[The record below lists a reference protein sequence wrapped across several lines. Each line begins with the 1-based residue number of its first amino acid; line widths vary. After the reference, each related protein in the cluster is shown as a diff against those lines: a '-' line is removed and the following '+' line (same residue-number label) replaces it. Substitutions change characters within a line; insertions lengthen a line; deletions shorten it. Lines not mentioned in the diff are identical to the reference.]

1 MDEDNLEEFVNIS
14 KNWFKKKVSKYQ
26 KIGSLVNI
34 CNYFEN
40 LNKFSNKK
48 YKPKDISKEYLDLLS
63 SSQITRLYNEY
74 RKHYRLNNTRNKKGR
89 KNLVDS
95 INDSH
100 YQFLELYEELMKHND
115 NDNTNIIQNDNNNN
129 IQNDNSAIIPDN
141 EPFEIADI
149 SRPKTEIIQ
158 HKEKQPE
165 KTSHQIK
172 TERIEE
178 INNDNTEIDDD
189 NNTDNDFDNN
199 DNDDNNDNENDFDNN
214 DNDDDNE
221 ISVPPVRDV
230 TPEITENQVTP
241 ENNSPVES
249 ESESEDEEENEN
261 DFSPNNFEYRKL
273 QEKTCDACDQN
284 RKHVYHHKNKDIDIC
299 IQCLHKNT
307 GRAHGNISTN
317 LKKQMSRE
325 DWNTLKKYHQNKN

>member
-100 YQFLELYEELMKHND
+100 YQFLELYEELMKHNNQS
-115 NDNTNIIQNDNNNN
+115 NDNDNNNN

-141 EPFEIADI
+141 EPFEIADL

-199 DNDDNNDNENDFDNN
+199 DEPSV
-214 DNDDDNE
+214 
-221 ISVPPVRDV
+221 SVPPVRDV
-230 TPEITENQVTP
+230 TPEITENQITP

-249 ESESEDEEENEN
+249 ESEDSSSEDPSFERN

>member
-100 YQFLELYEELMKHND
+100 YQFLELYEELMKHNNHS
-115 NDNTNIIQNDNNNN
+115 NDTENVVPNADTNISNNNN
-129 IQNDNSAIIPDN
+129 SDIIPDN
-141 EPFEIADI
+141 EHFEIADL

-158 HKEKQPE
+158 HKETQPE

-172 TERIEE
+172 TERTEA
-178 INNDNTEIDDD
+178 INNH
-189 NNTDNDFDNN
+189 
-199 DNDDNNDNENDFDNN
+199 
-214 DNDDDNE
+214 E
-221 ISVPPVRDV
+221 ISDDEFSVPSVNDEEPEVINNSPDK
-230 TPEITENQVTP
+230 TPELSENQITP
-241 ENNSPVES
+241 ETNTPVNNNSPVES
-249 ESESEDEEENEN
+249 ESEDNSSEDDEENK
-261 DFSPNNFEYRKL
+261 FSPKNFIFTSNR
-273 QEKTCDACDQN
+273 EKICDACDQG
-284 RKHVYHHKNKDIDIC
+284 RKHIYTNRYEDVDIC
-299 IQCLHKNT
+299 TQCLHKNT
-307 GRAHGNISTN
+307 GRGYTHIATK
-317 LKKQMSRE
+317 LKKQMNRE
-325 DWNTLKKYHQNKN
+325 DWNALKKYHNKN